1 MVLGGQLLHQ
11 VLSLNVPDLHGQ
23 RERGGKGE
31 RRERERG
38 GRERGGGRDC
48 YSIRLS
54 SDIFKF
60 YIVTITTTTTTVLV
74 LSLLASPPLSGSPMY
89 IYIHV
94 RTCTYL
100 NALE

>member
-1 MVLGGQLLHQ
+1 MGRGRE
-11 VLSLNVPDLHGQ
+11 GE
-23 RERGGKGE
+23 RERGE
-31 RRERERG
+31 RGGGGGGGERG
-38 GRERGGGRDC
+38 GRERGEREGGGGGRDC

-60 YIVTITTTTTTVLV
+60 YIVTITTTTTVLV

-89 IYIHV
+89 IC
-94 RTCTYL
+94 TCTYL